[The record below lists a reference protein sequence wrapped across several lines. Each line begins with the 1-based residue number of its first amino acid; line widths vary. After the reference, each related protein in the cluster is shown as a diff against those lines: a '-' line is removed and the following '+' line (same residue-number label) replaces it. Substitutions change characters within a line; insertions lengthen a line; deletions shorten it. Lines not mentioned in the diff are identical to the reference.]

1 MDEDVRVY
9 GGTAITCIV
18 IAVVN
23 VICNLFLGL
32 PAELNI
38 KWIIFGG
45 TSVAAFYFIQ
55 KNRYIQPM
63 AILVYLVAILVNL
76 PLTFIEEGEIGR
88 PFVIYIAA
96 IVVAI
101 SFLIKGNIRYVLLCL
116 LVGVLGGIS
125 FLQIQF
131 PWIADQA
138 VYRETQENG
147 ALDNLVQMILVIM
160 SVSVISMI
168 CANQWRR
175 SREKQILYAK
185 ELERKNEKLEWY
197 ANHDYLTGVYNRKYF
212 FQQLELMT
220 KEIESYLLIV
230 DIDSFKKINDSFGH
244 IEGDRVLIE
253 LADTLKKHKLGTV
266 CRYGGDEFLVL
277 IQGVQVKEIRQ
288 MVNNLKK
295 KISQIMVGQEPLC
308 ISGGMVRLSEEIS
321 HVNSLADADKLLYQ
335 VKKNGKNDIIFNA

>member
-101 SFLIKGNIRYVLLCL
+101 SFLNQRQYTLRIIMF
-116 LVGVLGGIS
+116 IS
-125 FLQIQF
+125 RSSWGYFVF
-131 PWIADQA
+131 AD
-138 VYRETQENG
+138 
-147 ALDNLVQMILVIM
+147 
-160 SVSVISMI
+160 SISMD
-168 CANQWRR
+168 C
-175 SREKQILYAK
+175 
-185 ELERKNEKLEWY
+185 
-197 ANHDYLTGVYNRKYF
+197 
-212 FQQLELMT
+212 
-220 KEIESYLLIV
+220 
-230 DIDSFKKINDSFGH
+230 
-244 IEGDRVLIE
+244 
-253 LADTLKKHKLGTV
+253 
-266 CRYGGDEFLVL
+266 
-277 IQGVQVKEIRQ
+277 
-288 MVNNLKK
+288 
-295 KISQIMVGQEPLC
+295 
-308 ISGGMVRLSEEIS
+308 
-321 HVNSLADADKLLYQ
+321 
-335 VKKNGKNDIIFNA
+335 